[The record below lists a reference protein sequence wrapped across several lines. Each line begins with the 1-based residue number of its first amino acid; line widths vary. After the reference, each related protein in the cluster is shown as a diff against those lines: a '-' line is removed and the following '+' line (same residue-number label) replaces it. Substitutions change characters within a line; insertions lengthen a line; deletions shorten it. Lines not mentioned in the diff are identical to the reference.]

1 MSQLLLHNA
10 RLILNDGIKRGGVI
24 VREGRIAQVFS
35 DQQTPAGF
43 GAADTVDL
51 SGAYLAPGMID
62 IHIHGSAGV
71 DAQNAS
77 DDALQTLSDFLLTEG
92 VTGYFATFV
101 PTDES
106 GYQQAIAAVESFIA
120 AQRNAAQQGQ
130 PRGAQIL
137 GIHFEGPFVSR
148 HRCGALKTEHFR
160 TYDGDPRSLDLFT
173 ANRTDGLAYARLM
186 TLAPEVAG
194 GLDLIRELTT
204 RGTRPFIGHTDADAA
219 TLDAAFE
226 AGARHITHF
235 PNALAPLHHRKPGTI
250 AWSLLRDDVTI
261 DCIADFH
268 HVHPMMLRLMTK
280 AKTPHRMALISD
292 AIQPA
297 GLGDGTFKVWDIEIA
312 VKDGLTALVEGP
324 GAGTIAGSVIT
335 MREALRNITRTG
347 VSLSDAARMAS
358 SIPARAASLDDY
370 GLIEAGKRADLIA
383 FDDNFTV
390 QLALIGGA
398 VALNKEHDRI
408 ADPSPSL

>member
-1 MSQLLLHNA
+1 MTDILLHNA
-10 RLILNDGIKRGGVI
+10 RLILNHGIERGGVI
-24 VREGRIAQVFS
+24 VREGRIAQVFG

-43 GAADTVDL
+43 AAVDTIDL
-51 SGAYLAPGMID
+51 NGAYLAPGMMD

-71 DAQNAS
+71 DVQNATP
-77 DDALQTLSDFLLTEG
+77 DELQTLSDFLLTEG

-101 PTDES
+101 PTDER
-106 GYQQAIAAVESFIA
+106 GYEQAIAAVESLIA
-120 AQRNAAQQGQ
+120 AQRNAVCQGQ
-130 PRGAQIL
+130 ARGAQIL

-148 HRCGALKTEHFR
+148 NRCGALMTEHFR
-160 TYDGDPRSLDLFT
+160 TYDGDPRALDLFSN
-173 ANRTDGLAYARLM
+173 NRTDGLAYGRLM

-204 RGTRPFIGHTDADAA
+204 RGVRAFIGHTEADTA
-219 TLDAAFE
+219 TLDSAFA

-250 AWSLLRDDVTI
+250 AWGLLRDDVTI

-268 HVHPMMLRLMTK
+268 HVHPMMLRLMAK
-280 AKTPHRMALISD
+280 AKTPHRVALISD

-297 GLGDGTFKVWDIEIA
+297 GLGDGTFKVWDIPIA

-335 MREALRNITRTG
+335 MRQALRNITETG
-347 VSLSDAARMAS
+347 VSLADAAHMAS
-358 SIPARAASLDDY
+358 LTPARAAGLDDY

-383 FDDNFTV
+383 FDDQFTV
-390 QLALIGGA
+390 QLALVSGTL
-398 VALNKEHDRI
+398 ALR
-408 ADPSPSL
+408 S